1 MTSMREP
8 LHQTIYSYKLLYRF
22 RWNPIGYLL
31 QLLLIGL
38 SLIGISL
45 VLHVPVYKL
54 IVTLAIFPVVPI
66 CHLVVF
72 RLFTVM
78 RGLKSQT
85 TADMLV
91 SPWWGTG
98 FPLPVPMSVYR
109 ASESIVLAGST
120 LISAGAFV
128 WLPEEY
134 GLMLLG
140 ATVILA
146 LPRLIALIASYRQPG
161 NSRVKYENRGVA
173 FLLTDG

>member
-22 RWNPIGYLL
+22 RWSLVGYLL

-38 SLIGISL
+38 SLIGISKMINM
-45 VLHVPVYKL
+45 PVYKL
-54 IVTLAIFPVVPI
+54 IVTLAILPVVPI

-72 RLFTVM
+72 RLYTAM
-78 RGLKSQT
+78 RGLKPQT

-98 FPLPVPMSVYR
+98 FPLPVSMSVYR
-109 ASESIVLAGST
+109 ASESIVLGGSL
-120 LISAGAFV
+120 LISAGAYV
-128 WLPEEY
+128 WLPEDY
-134 GLMLLG
+134 GLMLLS
-140 ATVILA
+140 ATVIFA
-146 LPRLIALIASYRQPG
+146 VPRLSALLASYRQTG